1 MIIHNTYVQS
11 PTFLSSLIHYMYVLY
26 IHSYPHL
33 FNPIIFFHLSWF
45 IFMYHPELSSAGH
58 RDDVWSR
65 WRERNMW
72 CVRPNGSSWERSR
85 NLGLM
90 MRLLLCLHWHT
101 QVSWGRDSGE
111 SEHYYGVT
119 AKHYVCQNKLGGIFC
134 QFFKLTKILIFYT
147 SLACVPW
154 SLTRL
159 IAILV
164 TDYVKPTVTSM

>member
-1 MIIHNTYVQS
+1 MNVSIDILICLIQLCFSFYHGLFLCIILN
-11 PTFLSSLIHYMYVLY
+11 
-26 IHSYPHL
+26 YP
-33 FNPIIFFHLSWF
+33 PQDTGMMSG
-45 IFMYHPELSSAGH
+45 PGGE
-58 RDDVWSR
+58 RD
-65 WRERNMW
+65 MW